1 MIKISEFVNTI
12 CEEYKQIDKYY
23 NEKEIYNIIQKEVKY
38 TEDKD
43 NYRIKI
49 DNTYRYDKKFLK
61 NIINKIDFNNLKYK
75 TLEQIY
81 EEKLSDAKIKLNDT
95 ITINNIKYLTLDI
108 ILEYIYTKNQK
119 DLPENLVIEE
129 VNKKLKNYT
138 DELKQI
144 YMYYETNPYHQ
155 QCRNLT
161 PMYSLESIGKIE
173 EILL

>member
-1 MIKISEFVNTI
+1 MIKISEFVNAI

-49 DNTYRYDKKFLK
+49 NNTYHYDEKFLK
-61 NIINKIDFNNLKYK
+61 NILNKINFDNLEYK

-81 EEKLSDAKIKLNDT
+81 DEKLSDTKIKLNDT
-95 ITINNIKYLTLDI
+95 LTVNNIRYLTLDI
-108 ILEYIYTKNQK
+108 ILAYIYAKNRK
-119 DLPENLVIEE
+119 DLPEDLVVEE
-129 VNKKLKNYT
+129 LDKKLKNHIS
-138 DELKQI
+138 ELKQI
-144 YMYYETNPYHQ
+144 YMYYENNFNLVPYK
-155 QCRNLT
+155 NLT
-161 PMYSLESIGKIE
+161 PIYPLESIDKIE